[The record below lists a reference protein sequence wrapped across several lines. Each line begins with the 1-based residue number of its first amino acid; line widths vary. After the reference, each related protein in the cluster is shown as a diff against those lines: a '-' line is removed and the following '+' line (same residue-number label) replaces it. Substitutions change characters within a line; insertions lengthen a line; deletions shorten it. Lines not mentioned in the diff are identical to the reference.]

1 MNRLPE
7 DRRVIHG
14 RTFSE
19 SWSPGRWDPIEAHR
33 SPVPFAER
41 VGGVLLATGIGIV
54 LTLLLVHELAG
65 GVA

>member
-7 DRRVIHG
+7 ERRVIHG

-19 SWSPGRWDPIEAHR
+19 CWTPGRFDPIEAHR
-33 SPVPFAER
+33 SPASFVER

-65 GVA
+65 SVA

>member
-33 SPVPFAER
+33 SPLPFAER
-41 VGGVLLATGIGIV
+41 VGGVLLATFIGIV

-65 GVA
+65 AAA